1 MMMMMMM
8 LLLLTMLL
16 LLLLLLLS
24 GCQTHLAA
32 QCCSE
37 ITTAGYGPGAAA
49 EGSLAR
55 RMLLLLNC
63 TLS

>member
-1 MMMMMMM
+1 MMMM

-16 LLLLLLLS
+16 LLS
-24 GCQTHLAA
+24 SCQTHLAA

-37 ITTAGYGPGAAA
+37 KPTVGYGPEGAA
-49 EGSLAR
+49 EGSLAG